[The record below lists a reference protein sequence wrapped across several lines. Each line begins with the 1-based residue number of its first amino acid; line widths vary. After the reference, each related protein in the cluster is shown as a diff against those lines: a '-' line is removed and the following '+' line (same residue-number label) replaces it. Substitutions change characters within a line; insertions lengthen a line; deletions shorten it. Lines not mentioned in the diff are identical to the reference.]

1 MNTITNIS
9 FIDLFAGL
17 GGIRLGF
24 EQAASELGLKSKCV
38 LTSEIKPS
46 AIEALHHKHPEEE
59 IANDVRN
66 VFVKDMKDTFD
77 VVLGGFPCQAF
88 SVAGKG
94 LGFMDTRGTL
104 FFEIERLIAEATAA
118 GNKPKGFILEN
129 VEGLVTHGEK
139 VDDPEYPGYG
149 STLITII
156 KKLKKAG
163 YHVEVKV
170 INAAEYGLP
179 QKRNR
184 VYIVGVDERYNK
196 VNLENLPVS
205 KKTFGDIMDHGLPT
219 IDSKFTKALL
229 KSFSP
234 EELIGKGVKDKRG
247 GNNNIH
253 SWDLE
258 IKGPVSQEEKAF
270 LNQLLHE
277 RRKHKWAEII
287 GIDWMDGMPLTKD
300 QIKTFYH
307 KEGLQAMLDHLV
319 DTHYLVYEHPK
330 KKVKH
335 TDGQNTSYSR
345 VPDTTLPKG
354 YNIVTGKLS
363 FEFSQFLDPQEPTPT
378 MVAMDMQRVGVV
390 DGNGVRHLSIP
401 EGLKLFGYCPT
412 DLSYLENRKNGK
424 EIAFDLLGNSVC
436 VPVIKLLA
444 GRLLNSIMEG
454 PINE

>member
-104 FFEIERLIAEATAA
+104 FLEIERLIAEATAA

-156 KKLKKAG
+156 KKLKK
-163 YHVEVKV
+163 
-170 INAAEYGLP
+170 
-179 QKRNR
+179 
-184 VYIVGVDERYNK
+184 
-196 VNLENLPVS
+196 
-205 KKTFGDIMDHGLPT
+205 
-219 IDSKFTKALL
+219 
-229 KSFSP
+229 
-234 EELIGKGVKDKRG
+234 
-247 GNNNIH
+247 
-253 SWDLE
+253 
-258 IKGPVSQEEKAF
+258 
-270 LNQLLHE
+270 
-277 RRKHKWAEII
+277 
-287 GIDWMDGMPLTKD
+287 LT
-300 QIKTFYH
+300 
-307 KEGLQAMLDHLV
+307 
-319 DTHYLVYEHPK
+319 
-330 KKVKH
+330 
-335 TDGQNTSYSR
+335 
-345 VPDTTLPKG
+345 
-354 YNIVTGKLS
+354 
-363 FEFSQFLDPQEPTPT
+363 
-378 MVAMDMQRVGVV
+378 
-390 DGNGVRHLSIP
+390 
-401 EGLKLFGYCPT
+401 
-412 DLSYLENRKNGK
+412 
-424 EIAFDLLGNSVC
+424 
-436 VPVIKLLA
+436 
-444 GRLLNSIMEG
+444 
-454 PINE
+454 